1 MSKNNKLSNS
11 HYESTNSIDSG
22 YESDTQDRIHNENL
36 QKVLENFITSF
47 RTGMHYMKG
56 YISDELIKIA
66 ANNNGIIDINN
77 PQFKEACKT
86 LLEADPTVNSG
97 AYSVSAEV
105 KGIEEKI
112 DKVIIGK
119 PPEQMGI
126 NESYFAEF
134 RQELQNYKE
143 SMHKQLSSNEGIN
156 QLIDQRL
163 INNNIFRHLNLYEL
177 GNDNQP
183 QALMPQ
189 DKIIFLSKITSY
201 IQNIPQEL
209 RREIIFSIKSGKN
222 PTLDNLIND
231 AVISAFATYGDETK
245 TWGMLDKQKIT
256 EENIKNFSECI
267 NQIIKTENTKLVT
280 QKFFDEAI
288 QNIKLNN
295 KDIIITPSQ
304 KEKIYKKLSPELIA
318 LNPDQF
324 TDTPKQLISEI
335 ANKIITMHKGIE
347 AIAAEKIL
355 IIRQFNIKPKSGI
368 DILQQVCEKHGL
380 NISKELSNLFIEEKN
395 QLNLE
400 YIGDYLGTAGQV
412 NTNTLKSFVEQL
424 DFKEKPFIAALREYL
439 KAFKLPG
446 EAQKIDRLV
455 EVFGQKY
462 CNDNQKHDIYG
473 QDAAYLLAFQAI
485 ILNSD
490 LHNPSVKTKMTLEQL
505 KKNLNGTNNGHNFPA
520 HLLEEIYKDIKE
532 NPFELNFVE
541 TVPGYTFKSNN
552 LNNDP
557 TFIEINNILSNNK
570 AVGNFIRNLIEV
582 KIDQPKTWLS
592 DIIGYQ
598 GNITV
603 KNQEGAKATMQL
615 YKPNVF
621 SYWFLGE
628 KSKVIIQPGH
638 KKDQLDNKNIE
649 LAAQLAAEFRT
660 VKVTE
665 KDIGAGYD
673 YLIEDLYKA
682 YKIAKGKEEG
692 KFPTILDS
700 VNNELSKVIMP
711 PLKPIAGKEDFQLQH
726 VQNLKR
732 SNAGLDA
739 QDSLMTAI
747 REGVNLKKV
756 RDRNLSDVSYNSQTG
771 NTFIDELQKRLK
783 ARSEKLGEGQVAVG
797 PAKKYSEEA
806 KLFEQA
812 SKEEAE
818 RQARIEK
825 SENVRVAAALAAAGK
840 AENLEI
846 KPKSTPLNLK
856 SEGIPPP
863 PPPPPPPLPIF
874 QLNNVDV
881 KPRPIG
887 VKQNQQNKGT
897 QRFNIDQEAIK
908 NIKSR
913 LKSSNALNVSSKK
926 EEVSPQVDFRGV
938 LKKKL
943 NRNKPVGRG

>member
-11 HYESTNSIDSG
+11 RYESSSSIDSG
-22 YESDTQDRIHNENL
+22 YESDAQDRIHHENL
-36 QKVLENFITSF
+36 QKVLANFITSF

-66 ANNNGIIDINN
+66 ANNNGVIDINN
-77 PQFKEACKT
+77 SQFKEACKT
-86 LLEADPTVNSG
+86 LLEADHTVSPG

-105 KGIEEKI
+105 KGIEEEINKL
-112 DKVIIGK
+112 IIGK

-126 NESYFAEF
+126 DESYFTEF

-143 SMHKQLSSNEGIN
+143 SMHKQLSNNEGIN
-156 QLIDQRL
+156 QLIDHRL

-183 QALMPQ
+183 KALMPQ
-189 DKIIFLSKITSY
+189 DKILFLSKIAAY

-209 RREIIFSIKSGKN
+209 KREIIFSIKSGKN
-222 PTLDNLIND
+222 PDLDKLIND

-245 TWGMLDKQKIT
+245 TWGILDKQKIT
-256 EENIKNFSECI
+256 EENIKNFSKCI

-280 QKFFDEAI
+280 QTFFDEAI

-295 KDIIITPSQ
+295 QDIIITPSQ
-304 KEKIYKKLSPELIA
+304 KEKMYKKLSPELIA

-324 TDTPKQLISEI
+324 IDTPKQLISEI
-335 ANKIITMHKGIE
+335 ANKIITMHKGIQ
-347 AIAAEKIL
+347 AIDAKKIV

-380 NISKELSNLFIEEKN
+380 NISKELSDLFIEEKN

-462 CNDNQKHDIYG
+462 CNDNQKHDIDG
-473 QDAAYLLAFQAI
+473 QDAAYLLSFQAI
-485 ILNSD
+485 MLNSD
-490 LHNPSVKTKMTLEQL
+490 LHKSGVKTKMTLEQL
-505 KKNLNGTNNGHNFPA
+505 KKNLNGTNNAHNFPD
-520 HLLEEIYKDIKE
+520 HLLGEIYKDIKE
-532 NPFELNFVE
+532 NPFELNFAE
-541 TVPGYTFKSNN
+541 AVPGYTLKNNN

-557 TFIEINNILSNNK
+557 TFREINNILSDNK
-570 AVGNFIRNLIEV
+570 AKGYLVRNAAEV
-582 KIDQPKTWLS
+582 KINKPKTWLS
-592 DIIGYQ
+592 DIIGYH

-603 KNQEGAKATMQL
+603 TDKEGAKATIQL
-615 YKPNVF
+615 YQPNAF

-628 KSKVIIQPGH
+628 NSKVIIQPGH
-638 KKDQLDNKNIE
+638 RKDQLENKNIE
-649 LAAQLAAEFRT
+649 LAAQLAAGFRT
-660 VKVTE
+660 VTVTK

-682 YKIAKGKEEG
+682 YTIAKSKEEG
-692 KFPTILDS
+692 KFTIIDS
-700 VNNELSKVIMP
+700 VNNELSKAIIP
-711 PLKPIAGKEDFQLQH
+711 PLKPIAGKENSPLQH
-726 VQNLKR
+726 VSNLKK
-732 SNAGLDA
+732 SNAG
-739 QDSLMTAI
+739 MVAI
-747 REGVNLKKV
+747 KEGVSLKKV
-756 RDRNLSDVSYNSQTG
+756 RDRKLSAISDNAQIG

-783 ARSEKLGEGQVAVG
+783 ARSKKLDEGQVAVG

-825 SENVRVAAALAAAGK
+825 SENARVTAALAVAGEAK
-840 AENLEI
+840 NLEI
-846 KPKSTPLNLK
+846 KPKSTPLNFK
-856 SEGIPPP
+856 SGEMPPPSPPP
-863 PPPPPPPLPIF
+863 PPPIF

-881 KPRPIG
+881 KPSPIE
-887 VKQNQQNKGT
+887 VKQNQQTKGT

-908 NIKSR
+908 NIKER
-913 LKSSNALNVSSKK
+913 LKSSDALNISSKK

-943 NRNKPVGRG
+943 NRSESVKRG